1 MRRIARKILIVL
13 LVVLPVYLSWVTTTA
28 VPAYRIDQYDPSSIN
43 IPANMEDTGSNPV
56 TLILLGT
63 GLLNLAIWGRN
74 QCRKGQTDPGGT
86 G

>member
-1 MRRIARKILIVL
+1 MRHVARKILIVL
-13 LVVLPVYLSWVTTTA
+13 LVVLPIFLSWVTTTA
-28 VPAYRIDQYDPSSIN
+28 VPAYRIDSDGPSRIN
-43 IPANMEDTGSNPV
+43 TPANTEDTGANPI

-74 QCRKGQTDPGGT
+74 QCRKGQPNPGTT